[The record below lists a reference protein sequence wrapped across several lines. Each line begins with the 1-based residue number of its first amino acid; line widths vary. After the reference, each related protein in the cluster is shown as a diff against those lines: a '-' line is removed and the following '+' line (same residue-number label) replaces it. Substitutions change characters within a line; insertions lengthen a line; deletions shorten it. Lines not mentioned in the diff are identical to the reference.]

1 MAESILLATVS
12 DHRFKLD
19 KRGQLSS
26 ARTMKR
32 FPSCAH
38 SPRLFQAGHPS
49 FRVSVASRHAFCA
62 VRSVFLALAAR
73 IALSDCGCRDIG
85 RTQSKE
91 GI

>member
-38 SPRLFQAGHPS
+38 RIDYSPKNS
-49 FRVSVASRHAFCA
+49 SVKESLW
-62 VRSVFLALAAR
+62 RSLKREYGVIRFPVGMKTDDFLP
-73 IALSDCGCRDIG
+73 DDF
-85 RTQSKE
+85 T
-91 GI
+91 